1 MLEAHLKKHLISPDA
16 FAMKDGKSRWVDFK
30 AKATWTPRRIN
41 DDEPQTGIAVRHYQ
55 NYTVVENTAGFP
67 CWLAFLHADEPV
79 MLMQTLSLLVPD
91 HYHST
96 GGRMNYPTVYFNLH
110 NFIAVDLPDS
120 KLTRQF
126 IVAAQKSLDK
136 SVEERI
142 WYLKKNRIL
151 KARDVRNGNRW
162 LPWHFNADGSPKE
175 ASNAVQISLSPDR
188 HNRA

>member
-1 MLEAHLKKHLISPDA
+1 
-16 FAMKDGKSRWVDFK
+16 
-30 AKATWTPRRIN
+30 
-41 DDEPQTGIAVRHYQ
+41 
-55 NYTVVENTAGFP
+55 
-67 CWLAFLHADEPV
+67 
-79 MLMQTLSLLVPD
+79 
-91 HYHST
+91 
-96 GGRMNYPTVYFNLH
+96 MNYPTVYFNLH
-110 NFIAVDLPDS
+110 DFIAVDLPDS

-175 ASNAVQISLSPDR
+175 AMLMPFKSPSVPTGTSERNLAAQASRDCSRLRRRRHGADLPPAVR
-188 HNRA
+188 W